1 MRALLLALILVAPA
15 AASQTLQE
23 ARALFQN
30 EQWSEARD
38 AYLQITE
45 REPENTPAKFWLGRS
60 HQQLGNDEAAIK
72 ALRQLEVTGAAPPIV
87 KIYLAGSY
95 ARSGETDAAFATL
108 DSAVVA
114 GFANVALL
122 NSEPLLEALREDV
135 RYADVVNGAQRN
147 ATPCQ
152 YSEPHRQFDFWVG
165 SWEVLNPQGQVV
177 GTNEI
182 ELAEQGCFLVERW
195 TGTNGGTGTSINYV
209 DPATGLWNQTW
220 ISSGGTQILFQG
232 SFSDEAMRFEG
243 TQTFL
248 NGTTAGRR
256 MTFTPNADG
265 SVRQLIEASTDGGET
280 WTVAFDGTYVRKT
293 ETP

>member
-1 MRALLLALILVAPA
+1 MRALILVLALVAPSV
-15 AASQTLQE
+15 ASQTLQE

-30 EQWSEARD
+30 EQWADALD
-38 AYLQITE
+38 AYQQITE
-45 REPENTPAKFWLGRS
+45 REPENTPARYWLGRT
-60 HQQLGNDEAAIK
+60 HQQLGNDADAIA
-72 ALRQLEVTGAAPPIV
+72 ALRQLEATGAAPPII
-87 KIYLAGSY
+87 KLYLAGSY
-95 ARSGETDAAFATL
+95 ARHGDTDAAFAML

-122 NSEPLLEALREDV
+122 TSEPLLEALREDS
-135 RYADVVNGAQRN
+135 RYAEVVDGAQRN
-147 ATPCQ
+147 AMPCQ

-165 SWEVLNPQGQVV
+165 SWEVRNPQGQVV

-195 TGTNGGTGTSINYV
+195 TGTNGGTGTSINHV

-232 SFSDEAMRFEG
+232 SFTDGEMRFEG

-248 NGTTAGRR
+248 NGTTAERR

-265 SVRQLIEASTDGGET
+265 SVRQFIEASTDGGET
-280 WTVAFDGTYVRKT
+280 WTVAFDGTYIRN
-293 ETP
+293 E